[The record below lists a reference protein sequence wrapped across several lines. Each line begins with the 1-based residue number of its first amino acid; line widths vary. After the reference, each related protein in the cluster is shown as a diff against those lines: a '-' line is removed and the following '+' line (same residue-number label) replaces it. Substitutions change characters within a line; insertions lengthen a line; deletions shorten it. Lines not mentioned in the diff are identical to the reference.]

1 MLTPLPTL
9 APSPLLC
16 DSWYHHREETT
27 FLNIIGSPLSAKPS
41 NSSHLLHLSNCSF
54 SMPFIA
60 SLPLCFV
67 FSPEIQFLNPSVL
80 LNISSHLRLYPI
92 GTSNSPSLHPVLIV
106 KPTGFFHQHTFLPVS
121 EIWVFPLSTP
131 SSVSHTFDQLI
142 GIVMF
147 PLTSVSHISCV
158 SFCSSCQSPASE
170 ISASSQSCLLNVID
184 VWRMEFSCSLN
195 QRHRDDYFLHSSHLT
210 MDI

>member
-1 MLTPLPTL
+1 MLTSLPTL

-16 DSWYHHREETT
+16 DSWYHHHEETT

-41 NSSHLLHLSNCSF
+41 NSSHLIHLSNCSF

-80 LNISSHLRLYPI
+80 LDISSHLRFYPI
-92 GTSNSPSLHPVLIV
+92 GTSNSPSFHPVLIV

-121 EIWVFPLSTP
+121 ENWVFPLSTS
-131 SSVSHTFDQLI
+131 SSVSHTLHRLI
-142 GIVMF
+142 GIVLF
-147 PLTSVSHISCV
+147 SLTSVSHIS
-158 SFCSSCQSPASE
+158 SFFLFILSVPCFRDLCLLPK
-170 ISASSQSCLLNVID
+170 CLLNVID
-184 VWRMEFSCSLN
+184 IWRMEFSCSLN
-195 QRHRDDYFLHSSHLT
+195 QRRRDDSFLHSSHLT